1 MVGALGVHRHIH
13 QIYQQK
19 QKEKE
24 IKKAPQKKIKN
35 PLEDLA
41 SLEILLNQNAYYPGE
56 TIQGVVNHFVKK
68 DIIDKKASKLILHV
82 KGFMVFYEKTEI
94 NKIKVS
100 KSQSTQEPVGSD
112 VHQHIFYNHRFV
124 LNETND
130 DEPIEMGI
138 YSFPFDFQL
147 HKKLPRTLKIN
158 DDHINF
164 LCFYKIGAFWQRS
177 SHEKLKTFVDLSII
191 QEPPLLIMNF
201 LASKSS
207 SEFQKEFCCFT
218 KPKKTIALEVFASEN
233 IVKENES
240 FPAFCKLK
248 MENISLNSLF
258 FKKLEITILR
268 LVRLHFKGVEKK
280 FFQTILAQEIIEIT
294 KNNTDQTDPD
304 TLKVSFSLK
313 GMKLPSVS
321 INNKYIRVAYLL
333 KAKPAGLPW
342 FQKEKSFS
350 VNNQSHLYF
359 LPHEEEVTIKKMTD
373 MKNILDN
380 ENKILE
386 QSSLITSTQSPLK
399 TSKKQ
404 ELYADLEKELREL
417 LEKETPEDEEI

>member
-19 QKEKE
+19 LKEKE
-24 IKKAPQKKIKN
+24 IKKAPQKQIKN
-35 PLEDLA
+35 SLEELA
-41 SLEILLNQNAYYPGE
+41 SLEILLNQNAYHPGE
-56 TIQGVVNHFVKK
+56 TIQGVVNYFVKK
-68 DIIDKKASKLILHV
+68 DITDKKPSKLVLHI
-82 KGFMVFYEKTEI
+82 KGFMVFYEKNEI
-94 NKIKVS
+94 NNIKVT
-100 KSQSTQEPVGSD
+100 KTQSIQEPVGSD

-124 LNETND
+124 LSETNE

-158 DDHINF
+158 DEHINF
-164 LCFYKIGAFWQRS
+164 LCFYKIGVFWQRS
-177 SHEKLKTFVDLSII
+177 SHEKLKSIVDLSII

-207 SEFQKEFCCFT
+207 SEFQKEVCCFT
-218 KPKKTIALEVFASEN
+218 KPKKAITLEVFASEN
-233 IVKENES
+233 IIKENEM

-248 MENISLNSLF
+248 MANISLNSLF
-258 FKKLEITILR
+258 FTKLEITIVR

-280 FFQTILAQEIIEIT
+280 FFQTILAKEIIEIT
-294 KNNTDQTDPD
+294 KNNTEQTDPD
-304 TLKVSFSLK
+304 TLKVAFSFK

-333 KAKPAGLPW
+333 KAKPAGLHW
-342 FQKEKSFS
+342 FHKEKYFS
-350 VNNQSHLYF
+350 VNNQSYLYF
-359 LPHEEEVTIKKMTD
+359 LPHEEEATIKKMAD
-373 MKNILDN
+373 MKKILDS

-386 QSSLITSTQSPLK
+386 QSSLLASTQSPLK
-399 TSKKQ
+399 SSKKQ
-404 ELYADLEKELREL
+404 ELFADLEKELREL